1 MFNESIGVVSE
12 GMMYNPINMN
22 IEDEQRLQDRDQREK
37 NKKMR
42 YEMRKII
49 EDKTKKESEE

>member
-1 MFNESIGVVSE
+1 MFNECFDVLSE

>member
-1 MFNESIGVVSE
+1 MFNECIVVLSE

-22 IEDEQRLQDRDQREK
+22 IEDEQRLKDRDQREK

>member
-1 MFNESIGVVSE
+1 
-12 GMMYNPINMN
+12 MN

>member
-1 MFNESIGVVSE
+1 MFNECIGVLSE